1 MTSTAVPPSPHG
13 EGQAREAGQGGGVSD
28 KVLTDRIALVTGAS
42 RGIGRA
48 CALALAEAGA
58 HVIATATNQGGL
70 EELDDAVQAA
80 TGQPATLVPLDLK
93 DGDGI
98 DRLGAA
104 VHERWGRLDVLV
116 AAAGLL
122 GGIAPLGHVDVKD
135 WTRVMGVN
143 LTANWRLIRSMDPL
157 LRASDAGRA
166 VFLTSRIA
174 SEPAAFWGPYAASK
188 AGLEALVKT
197 YADETENTKLR
208 CVLLD
213 PGRMRTR
220 MRAQAFPGE
229 DPAALPSPDQ
239 IGPVIVDLAR
249 ADRTPPLEVRRTEWL
264 A

>member
-1 MTSTAVPPSPHG
+1 
-13 EGQAREAGQGGGVSD
+13 
-28 KVLTDRIALVTGAS
+28 
-42 RGIGRA
+42 
-48 CALALAEAGA
+48 LALAHAGA

-70 EELDDAVQAA
+70 EELDDDIQRA
-80 TGQPATLVPLDLK
+80 TGKPATLVPLDLK

-104 VHERWGRLDVLV
+104 IHERWGKLDVLV

-135 WTRVMGVN
+135 WTKVLSVN
-143 LTANWRLIRSMDPL
+143 LTGNWRLIRSMDPL

-166 VFLTSRIA
+166 IFLTSRIA
-174 SEPAAFWGPYAASK
+174 AEPVAFWGPYAASK
-188 AGLEALVKT
+188 AGLEALVRV
-197 YADETENTKLR
+197 YADETENTPLR

-229 DPAALPSPDQ
+229 NPETLPSPGE
-239 IGPVIVDLAR
+239 IAPLIVELAR
-249 ADRTPPLEVRRTEWL
+249 PDRIPPGDLVRRTDWTPPQD
-264 A
+264 